1 MKIAIFK
8 SKKIKEEYNRYKTS
22 LNNKFNKNLN
32 AINKILYF
40 TRKESTKLIRD
51 Y

>member
-8 SKKIKEEYNRYKTS
+8 SKELKEEYNRYKTS

-32 AINKILYF
+32 AINKILYS
-40 TRKESTKLIRD
+40 TREENIKLI
-51 Y
+51 